1 MDEYDYQQ
9 IMNISSS
16 NTVLKPM
23 IKSQYRGVYRC
34 GKKWK
39 VNDIILV
46 SIIMQYYIFREY
58 ISPKLGSNA
67 K

>member
-1 MDEYDYQQ
+1 MMDEYDYRQQ
-9 IMNISSS
+9 IMNS
-16 NTVLKPM
+16 NTLLKPM

-39 VNDIILV
+39 VDIFAR
-46 SIIMQYYIFREY
+46 SNIICI
-58 ISPKLGSNA
+58 IKITCDDLSTLGSNA